1 VGAAS
6 IGLGALAGALSVLS
20 PCVLPL
26 LPLVLGAA
34 AAAHR
39 FGVVALV
46 SGVAVSFT
54 ALGLLVATIGA
65 AVGLDDEAV
74 RDVAAALL
82 VLLGAILLSEGLQ
95 QRFAV
100 VTAGLGN
107 AGSRAAGRI
116 RGGGA
121 GGQFLLGVLLGAAW
135 SPCVGPTLGAAS
147 LLAAQGRTLPLVAA
161 VMLAF
166 GIGAAAPLLLIGTLS
181 RQAMLRW
188 RGRLMQAGKGG
199 KRALG
204 GLTVAVGVM
213 ILTGA
218 DHRLE
223 TLLVALTPAWLSDLT
238 TRY

>member
-6 IGLGALAGALSVLS
+6 IGLGGLAGALSVLS

-34 AAAHR
+34 ASAHR
-39 FGVVALV
+39 WGVVALAA
-46 SGVAVSFT
+46 GLAVSFT
-54 ALGLLVATIGA
+54 ALGLFVATIGVA
-65 AVGLDDEAV
+65 IGLDGEV
-74 RDVAAALL
+74 MRDLSAALL
-82 VLLGAILLSEGLQ
+82 VLVGVVLLSERLQ
-95 QRFAV
+95 QRFAA
-100 VTAGLGN
+100 VTTGFGITGN
-107 AGSRAAGRI
+107 RVAGRI
-116 RGGGA
+116 RGNGF
-121 GGQFLLGVLLGAAW
+121 GGQFLLGAVLGAAW

-147 LLAAQGRTLPLVAA
+147 LLAAQGRALGQVAA

-166 GIGAAAPLLLIGTLS
+166 GIGAAVPLLLIGTVS

-188 RGRLMQAGKGG
+188 RGRLMQVGKGG
-199 KRALG
+199 KQALG
-204 GLTVAVGVM
+204 VVIVAVGAM

-223 TLLVALTPAWLSDLT
+223 TVLVGLSPAWLSDAT